1 MKELTAD
8 EKIRLANRIVA
19 ADREEFSVEA
29 RLVDY
34 EEILMERYFEMADYT
49 LIRIAKQLE
58 ANEEK

>member
-58 ANEEK
+58 AKEEK

>member
-34 EEILMERYFEMADYT
+34 EEILMERYFEMADCR
-49 LIRIAKQLE
+49 LIRIVKQLE
-58 ANEEK
+58 AKEEK

>member
-29 RLVDY
+29 RLLDY
-34 EEILMERYFEMADYT
+34 EENLMERYFEMADYT

-58 ANEEK
+58 AKEEK